1 MDRFLPA
8 TLGAACLVA
17 GLVLPGT
24 AQAQE
29 PGGLRLTFGIDQGL
43 HWRDNPDLDIP
54 SSGTEA
60 TSRTQ
65 LRFGLVA
72 ETRIQRLAFDLG
84 GTVVAGNGSEKGL
97 TTPSA
102 TLAYRLESAATALE
116 LEAFLREADVDTLDF
131 IFGGDDLDAPVVTA
145 VTGSGT
151 RRQTGATASVEFGR
165 DAPFGGR
172 FSLGR
177 TETDYV
183 DTTDP
188 SLIDNHRTTAR
199 LALRFDLTEVTS
211 ATTTLS
217 ATRLEEA
224 GAPREDTETLTI
236 GLVHSRPDGA
246 YSVSMTIGRTED
258 GTRESL
264 SFGRSLDLPAGQLSA
279 SLGLSR
285 PVTGK
290 TQGIGT
296 LDWQQDLAHATF
308 RLGLARSVTGND
320 RDEETRVSRLTLSY
334 AQELT
339 PTLGLNLSAGL
350 QDSSETQTGLSS
362 RTTNL
367 SASLRQELA
376 QDWGLNLGV
385 THRIK
390 DDSAAGRARSNGVF
404 LSLSRDFVF
413 YP

>member
-1 MDRFLPA
+1 MARFLPA

-17 GLVLPGT
+17 GVVLPGF
-24 AQAQE
+24 AQE
-29 PGGLRLTFGIDQGL
+29 QGGLRLTFGINQGL
-43 HWRDNPDLDIP
+43 DWRDNPDLENP
-54 SSGTEA
+54 SSGSET

-65 LRFGLVA
+65 LRFGLISQ
-72 ETRIQRLAFDLG
+72 TPTQRLAFDLG
-84 GTVVAGNGSEKGL
+84 GTVVAGSTTENGL

-102 TLAYRLESAATALE
+102 RLLYRRESAAAALE

-131 IFGGDDLDAPVVTA
+131 ILGSDDLNAPVVTA

-151 RRQTGATASVEFGR
+151 RRQTGATAMVEFGR
-165 DAPFGGR
+165 EAPFGGS

-177 TETDYV
+177 TQTDYL

-188 SLIDNHRTTAR
+188 SLIDNVRTTAQ

-211 ATTTLS
+211 VTTTLS
-217 ATRLEEA
+217 AARLDE
-224 GAPREDTETLTI
+224 GSAPREDTENLTI
-236 GLVHSRPDGA
+236 GLTHSLPAGA
-246 YSVSMTIGRTED
+246 YTASLTIGRTED

-264 SFGRSLDLPAGQLSA
+264 SFGRRLDLPAGQLSA
-279 SLGLSR
+279 SFGLSR

-296 LDWQQDLAHATF
+296 LDWQQDLANATF
-308 RLGLARSVTGND
+308 RLGLARAVTGND
-320 RDEETRVSRLTLSY
+320 QDEETRVSRLTMSY

-339 PTLGLNLSAGL
+339 PTIGLNLSAGL
-350 QDSSETQTGLSS
+350 QDSHETQTGLST
-362 RTTNL
+362 RTANL

-376 QDWGLNLGV
+376 QDWGLNLGI

-390 DDSAAGRARSNGVF
+390 DASGTGRASSNGVF